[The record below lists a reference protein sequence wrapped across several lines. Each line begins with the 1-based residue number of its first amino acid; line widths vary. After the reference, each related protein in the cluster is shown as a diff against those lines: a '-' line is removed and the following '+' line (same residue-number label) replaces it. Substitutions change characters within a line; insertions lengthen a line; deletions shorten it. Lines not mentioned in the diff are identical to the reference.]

1 MIRKKSF
8 GLCEDDMGGAD
19 ENGWLSNIH
28 SASSSRSASLAN
40 SSIAQV
46 FTRLLFVNVLWKKK
60 ETESINLDFCSIFL
74 EENHLHVLVMLMD
87 VIAEAY
93 RRGLACNT
101 IAHHYLVEPVL

>member
-60 ETESINLDFCSIFL
+60 KQKVLIWIF
-74 EENHLHVLVMLMD
+74 VVFF
-87 VIAEAY
+87 
-93 RRGLACNT
+93 
-101 IAHHYLVEPVL
+101 